1 MIDKKLDSPNLD
13 GAYALQTP
21 EDSQRLY
28 ATWAETYDQD
38 FAEAHDYLAPNLVA
52 HAFKDAGGIGPVLD
66 VGAGTGLCGQAL
78 VSLAIGPV
86 DATDISQE
94 MLDVAATKSTYRSLF
109 TGDLT
114 ATLPVADASYAGIV
128 SSGTFT
134 NGHVGPEA
142 FDELLRIT
150 QPGGLLALS
159 INTAHFEVKG
169 FRSKLDELCSQITD
183 LQLPQMRIY
192 GDKATDDHRDDTIYI
207 AMFRKVRA

>member
-1 MIDKKLDSPNLD
+1 MTENKSDNPNLD

-21 EDSQRLY
+21 EDSRRLY
-28 ATWAETYDQD
+28 ANWAETYDHS
-38 FAEAHDYLAPNLVA
+38 FAEAHDYMSPSLVA
-52 HAFKDAGGIGPVLD
+52 QAYKDAGGTGPVLD

-78 VSLAIGPV
+78 AALDIAPIDG
-86 DATDISQE
+86 TDISQE
-94 MLDVAATKSTYRSLF
+94 MLDVAKGKSVYQTLF

-114 ATLPVADASYAGIV
+114 ARLSVNDNHYAGIV

-159 INTAHFEVKG
+159 INTQHYVAEGFEA
-169 FRSKLDELCSQITD
+169 KLASLSDQITD
-183 LQLPQMRIY
+183 LRLPVIRFY
-192 GDKATDDHRDDTIYI
+192 GKRATGDHKDDTGYV
-207 AMFRKVRA
+207 ALFRKVRP